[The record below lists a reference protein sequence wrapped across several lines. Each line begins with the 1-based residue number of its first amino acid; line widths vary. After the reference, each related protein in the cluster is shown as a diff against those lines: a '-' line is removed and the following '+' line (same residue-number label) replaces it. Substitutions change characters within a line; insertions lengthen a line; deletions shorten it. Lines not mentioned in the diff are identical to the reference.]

1 MANATKIWKMKLVY
15 VQDVSKIVKNA
26 NLLEN
31 LGIFAISV
39 LMITLC
45 LIQLAL
51 NSVQMVLNHKMVIVS
66 KRIKVNMI

>member
-51 NSVQMVLNHKMVIVS
+51 NSVQRVINRKMVIVS
-66 KRIKVNMI
+66 KRIKVNMM